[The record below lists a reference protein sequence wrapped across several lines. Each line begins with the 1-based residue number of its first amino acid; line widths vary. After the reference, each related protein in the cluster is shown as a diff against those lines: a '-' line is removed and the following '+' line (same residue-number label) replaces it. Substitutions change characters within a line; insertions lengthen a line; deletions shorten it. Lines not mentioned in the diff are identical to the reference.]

1 MVNSVKEELLVTR
14 REDKILFAR
23 VQDGKI
29 VQLQAEDSD
38 GGILGN
44 IYVAK
49 VRNIVKNINAAF
61 VEFAKGQMGYL
72 PLTGQIAPIH
82 TDGTPRNDDR
92 ILIGDELI
100 VQVTKEAVKTKPPTV
115 SCAIELPGRYAVLTR
130 KNGIVTSV
138 SKKIQDEGKRENL
151 RCILQ
156 EYAGESYGFVAR
168 TNSASCEEM
177 TFRGEIEG
185 LVKQYEQIIKQ
196 GIHRTVYSV
205 LYRAADGYLSQIR
218 DSLGGQSTGILTDD
232 EELYAQIQTYLEA
245 GGLQDS
251 MPLTLWDPD
260 HGKMD
265 AVYDISRTIEK
276 VLRPKVWLRGGGYLI
291 IQPTE
296 ALIAIDVNTG
306 KAISKKKDVEK
317 TFLKVNMEAVEE
329 IARQLRLR
337 NLSRHDID

>member
-72 PLTGQIAPIH
+72 SLTGQIAPIH

-138 SKKIQDEGKRENL
+138 SKKIQDEDKRENL

-156 EYAGESYGFVAR
+156 EYAGESYGFVA
-168 TNSASCEEM
+168 
-177 TFRGEIEG
+177 
-185 LVKQYEQIIKQ
+185 
-196 GIHRTVYSV
+196 
-205 LYRAADGYLSQIR
+205 
-218 DSLGGQSTGILTDD
+218 
-232 EELYAQIQTYLEA
+232 
-245 GGLQDS
+245 
-251 MPLTLWDPD
+251 
-260 HGKMD
+260 
-265 AVYDISRTIEK
+265 
-276 VLRPKVWLRGGGYLI
+276 
-291 IQPTE
+291 
-296 ALIAIDVNTG
+296 
-306 KAISKKKDVEK
+306 
-317 TFLKVNMEAVEE
+317 
-329 IARQLRLR
+329 
-337 NLSRHDID
+337 